1 MHINANRLDEGIDD
15 LCGAV
20 ACGFGPWSLFMQM
33 IEFTHEVTYTKL
45 WRALTV
51 NKTIACLSLAGSATP
66 DDASDTACQAV
77 SDFFE
82 RNNTVRYL
90 DLSGY
95 DAKLD
100 EGRLG
105 REFSKALSG
114 IRKNTRIEHL
124 RVRSQMLNINI
135 GDLAEAI
142 AGNNTLHTIDCE
154 ANDFN
159 LSNFRHLIKHL
170 EGNRTIRCFSAF
182 SGEELRRA
190 VNKSVDD
197 AGAAMSV
204 PRRRGSVLARLRHE
218 RPQPSPADP
227 LIGQLKTEWDVAV
240 QQLEKVLARNRK
252 MDDEAELENSEGG
265 PRMGN
270 AETADGAFAF
280 DFGGLALTEHESR
293 RSRSLRARADTAQ
306 SSVVDMSGLSLT
318 GRVSRSQSVVSSEAA
333 LSPVTDG
340 GSFGSGIP
348 TPPDFES
355 PDGREYRTE
364 GGQSPDPSVDEGNY
378 SLYQGTVEQEPG
390 LMMKAHRRFYSDA
403 VDRIVEEDP
412 VIGSERVPT

>member
-1 MHINANRLDEGIDD
+1 MGQARQLTVHINANRLDEGIED

-33 IEFTHEVTYTKL
+33 VEFTHEESYTKL

-51 NKTIACLSLAGSATP
+51 NKTIECLSLAGSATP

-82 RNNTVRYL
+82 KNTTVRYL

-105 REFSKALSG
+105 REFSKSLSG
-114 IRKNTRIEHL
+114 IRKNARIEHL

-142 AGNNTLHTIDCE
+142 EGNSVLHTIDCE

-170 EGNRTIRCFSAF
+170 EGNRTIRYFSAF
-182 SGEELRRA
+182 SEHELHRV

-197 AGAAMSV
+197 AGAAVSV
-204 PRRRGSVLARLRHE
+204 PKRRGSVLSRLRHE
-218 RPQPSPADP
+218 KPAAPTPDP
-227 LIGQLKTEWDVAV
+227 LVGHLKAEWDVAV

-252 MDDEAELENSEGG
+252 LFDDVDLEHSGIDPYAQAEDAA
-265 PRMGN
+265 N
-270 AETADGAFAF
+270 AEFAS
-280 DFGGLALTEHESR
+280 DFGGLAL
-293 RSRSLRARADTAQ
+293 
-306 SSVVDMSGLSLT
+306 
-318 GRVSRSQSVVSSEAA
+318 
-333 LSPVTDG
+333 
-340 GSFGSGIP
+340 
-348 TPPDFES
+348 
-355 PDGREYRTE
+355 REYE
-364 GGQSPDPSVDEGNY
+364 S
-378 SLYQGTVEQEPG
+378 
-390 LMMKAHRRFYSDA
+390 
-403 VDRIVEEDP
+403 
-412 VIGSERVPT
+412 